1 MSRIAP
7 DDEDGG
13 FADYIGCNRIDRFQ
27 GTGVLHL
34 PSNKIHGERDER
46 VYALFRVTTGVFRS
60 AREKVALR
68 DNLRLTIGI
77 GWSFECSG
85 LGSRG

>member
-13 FADYIGCNRIDRFQ
+13 FADCIGCNRIDRFQ
-27 GTGVLHL
+27 GTGGLHL
-34 PSNKIHGERDER
+34 PSNKIQGERDDR
-46 VYALFRVTTGVFRS
+46 VYALFRVGTVVFRF

-68 DNLRLTIGI
+68 DNLRSTIGI

-85 LGSRG
+85 PGSRG